1 MNIILFLVFVAIA
14 IIASRFWLKRIKDEI
29 SQRNNYNSKLDSWMA
44 MRREKRNFFEEK
56 EKKNSMQRKKILLK
70 QIRKEYNDLIQ
81 TKKSYELS
89 TLFLVKTSE

>member
-1 MNIILFLVFVAIA
+1 MNVILFLVFVAIA
-14 IIASRFWLKRIKDEI
+14 IVASRFCLKRIKYEI

-70 QIRKEYNDLIQ
+70 QIRKEYNHLIQ
-81 TKKSYELS
+81 TKKKL
-89 TLFLVKTSE
+89 

>member
-1 MNIILFLVFVAIA
+1 MNITLFLVFVAIA

-81 TKKSYELS
+81 TKKKL
-89 TLFLVKTSE
+89 

>member
-29 SQRNNYNSKLDSWMA
+29 SQRNNYNSKLESWMA

-81 TKKSYELS
+81 AKKKL
-89 TLFLVKTSE
+89 

>member
-1 MNIILFLVFVAIA
+1 
-14 IIASRFWLKRIKDEI
+14 
-29 SQRNNYNSKLDSWMA
+29 

-81 TKKSYELS
+81 TKKKL
-89 TLFLVKTSE
+89 

>member
-14 IIASRFWLKRIKDEI
+14 IIASRFWLKRIKHEI

-70 QIRKEYNDLIQ
+70 QIRKEYNDLIK
-81 TKKSYELS
+81 TKKKL
-89 TLFLVKTSE
+89 

>member
-14 IIASRFWLKRIKDEI
+14 IIASRFWLKRIKYET

-44 MRREKRNFFEEK
+44 MRRDKRNFFEEK
-56 EKKNSMQRKKILLK
+56 EKHNSMQRKKILLK

-81 TKKSYELS
+81 TKK
-89 TLFLVKTSE
+89 KP

>member
-1 MNIILFLVFVAIA
+1 MNVILFLVFVAIA
-14 IIASRFWLKRIKDEI
+14 IIASRFWLKRIKYEI

-81 TKKSYELS
+81 TKKKL
-89 TLFLVKTSE
+89 